1 MLTISSGALS
11 LVSLGLSI
19 SNGLAQLVTAPY
31 ELLAPFL
38 GQVLGT
44 GFGGWSQAIS
54 PF

>member
-1 MLTISSGALS
+1 MLTIASGMLS
-11 LVSLGLSI
+11 VGSLLLSG
-19 SNGLAQLVTAPY
+19 SNWLAQFVTAPY
-31 ELLAPFL
+31 QALAPFL